1 MSPVLKFPSTTS
13 SVTGRHPRG
22 HVSLQELYLLTRQ
35 LHVLQKAGVSLLAS
49 LQALQ
54 TQLPVG
60 TLKQVLESVCH
71 DLIEGRSVSQALAQH
86 PQTFPPVFLGI
97 IRSGEAAGMLVESL
111 NQLTQLLEWEIEVRQ
126 RLREALQYPIIVLST
141 LCLALTVIAT
151 FVLPQ
156 FARMFQSFRI
166 ELPLQTRLLIGLSHL
181 LSHHGWLIF
190 LALAGM
196 VCAWWAYLR
205 TESGGLFWDQR
216 KLRLPIVGTII
227 VQLAMARLARIT
239 AALHH
244 SGLPI
249 LETLALVRE
258 SIGNRVFQA
267 MLGRVRERVKGGV
280 SLTQAMSQEPIV
292 PPVVIQMV
300 ATGEETGRLS
310 DLLHSIA
317 EYYEQQAGYVLR
329 RLMVSL
335 EPILLLVV
343 GLGVLLLATAVFVPM
358 WDMVKLFK
366 HGGG

>member
-1 MSPVLKFPSTTS
+1 MSPVLKLPSSTSSTTRRRPS
-13 SVTGRHPRG
+13 RR
-22 HVSLQELYLLTRQ
+22 VSLQELYLLTRQ
-35 LHVLQKAGVSLLAS
+35 LHVLQKSGVPLLSS

-54 TQLPVG
+54 AQLPAG
-60 TLKQVLESVCH
+60 ALKRVLEVVCR
-71 DLIEGRSVSQALAQH
+71 DLIEGRSFTQALAQH
-86 PQTFPPVFLGI
+86 PAVFPGVFQGM
-97 IRSGEAAGMLVESL
+97 IRAGEAGGMLVESL

-126 RLREALQYPIIVLST
+126 RLREALQYPIIVVSI
-141 LCLALTVIAT
+141 LCLAMTVIVT

-156 FARMFQSFRI
+156 FAKMFRSFRI
-166 ELPLQTRLLIGLSHL
+166 ELPLQTRLLIGLSQIL
-181 LSHHGWLIF
+181 TRYGWLIA
-190 LALAGM
+190 LGLAGL
-196 VCAWWAYLR
+196 AFASWLYLR
-205 TESGGLFWDQR
+205 TDAGKLFWHAR

-227 VQLAMARLARIT
+227 LQLAMARIARVT

-249 LETLALVRE
+249 LETLALVGD
-258 SIGNRVFQA
+258 SMSNRVFQA
-267 MLGRVRERVKGGV
+267 MLRRVRDRVKDGV
-280 SLTQAMSQEPIV
+280 SLTQAMSQEPLV

-300 ATGEETGRLS
+300 ATGEETGKLS
-310 DLLHSIA
+310 DLLRSIA

-366 HGGG
+366 QGGG